1 MSSQLYSIDTQLSVF
16 IKGSKMIK
24 QNQKV
29 FTIRDK
35 YNMYQDRYN
44 FEVILSWNWM
54 KIADK
59 LKLDNLSLN
68 QETEI
73 HQLTFTRIK

>member
-1 MSSQLYSIDTQLSVF
+1 
-16 IKGSKMIK
+16 MIK

-35 YNMYQDRYN
+35 YNMYQEPYN

>member
-1 MSSQLYSIDTQLSVF
+1 MSSQLYSIYTQSSVF

-24 QNQKV
+24 ENQKV

-35 YNMYQDRYN
+35 YNMYQEPYN